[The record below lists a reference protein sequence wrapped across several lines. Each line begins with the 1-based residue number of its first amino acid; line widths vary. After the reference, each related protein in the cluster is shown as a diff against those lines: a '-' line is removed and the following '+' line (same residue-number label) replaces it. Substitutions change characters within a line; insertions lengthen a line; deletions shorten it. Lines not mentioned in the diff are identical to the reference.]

1 MRTTKTAASRLH
13 PGRELAVLATL
24 RQLTARDL
32 AHMASLPEWRV
43 ARILSGRARPRAA
56 ELAQLREAL
65 FSDRARPVRSDAVTL
80 TGDRVAHRVKRP

>member
-1 MRTTKTAASRLH
+1 MRTTETAASRLQ

-32 AHMASLPEWRV
+32 GRMANLPEWRV

-65 FSDRARPVRSDAVTL
+65 FADHARPVRSDAVTL
-80 TGDRVAHRVKRP
+80 SGDRVVHRVKRP